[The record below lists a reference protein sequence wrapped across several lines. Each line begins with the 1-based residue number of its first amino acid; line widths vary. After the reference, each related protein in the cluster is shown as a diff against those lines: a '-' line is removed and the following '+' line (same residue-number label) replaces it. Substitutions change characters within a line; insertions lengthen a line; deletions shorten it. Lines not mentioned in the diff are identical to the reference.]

1 MDIPFLNSIDLDVLI
16 FTVVFVGAVL
26 MMKFL
31 PRFMA
36 GVPFIDPR
44 AIHEMIQD
52 GKDVLVIDVR
62 SPSEFTG
69 NLGHVD
75 GALNLQADELADRL
89 GRADGKLDSLKN
101 EPVCVV
107 CRTENRSPR
116 AAKLLTRAG
125 FTNVC
130 VMKTGMAG
138 WNRHGLPVER

>member
-1 MDIPFLNSIDLDVLI
+1 MDIPFLGLIDLDILI
-16 FTVVFVGAVL
+16 FTVVFVGAVM

-31 PRFMA
+31 PRLMA
-36 GVPFIDPR
+36 GVPFVDPR
-44 AIHEMIQD
+44 EIHEMIKD

-75 GALNLQADELADRL
+75 GALNLQANELADRL
-89 GRADGKLDSLKN
+89 GGAGGELDSLKN

-107 CRTENRSPR
+107 CRSENRSPR

-130 VMKTGMAG
+130 IMKTGMAG
-138 WNRHGLPVER
+138 WNRQGFPVEK

>member
-1 MDIPFLNSIDLDVLI
+1 MDIPFLNLIDLDILI
-16 FTVVFVGAVL
+16 FTAVFVGAVL

-31 PRFMA
+31 PRMMA

-44 AIHEMIQD
+44 AIHEMIKD
-52 GKDVLVIDVR
+52 GTDVLVIDVR

-89 GRADGKLDSLKN
+89 GSADGDLDSLKN

-107 CRTENRSPR
+107 CRGENRSPR
-116 AAKLLTRAG
+116 VAKMLTRTG

-130 VMKTGMAG
+130 IMKTGMAG

>member
-1 MDIPFLNSIDLDVLI
+1 VDTPFLNFIDLDVLI
-16 FTVVFVGAVL
+16 FTAVFVGAVL

-36 GVPFIDPR
+36 GVPFIDPS
-44 AIHEMIQD
+44 AIHGMIKD
-52 GKDVLVIDVR
+52 GTDVLVIDVR

-69 NLGHVD
+69 NLGHVN
-75 GALNLQADELADRL
+75 GALNLQAGELVDRL
-89 GRADGKLDSLKN
+89 GSAEGELESLKN

-116 AAKLLTRAG
+116 VAKLLTKAG

-138 WNRHGLPVER
+138 WNRQGLPVEK